1 MMMNILKLIAILLT
15 TGDSGSYL
23 AIFYDAVAVL
33 WLAGILIN
41 WKKQSDTLWKILHHA
56 GICVLVITATAT
68 LWHATRPGSAG
79 LGGLFHSA
87 YILTGGLF
95 ALLYVI
101 LFRVTN
107 KFYKPPKQLEA
118 SKEESI

>member
-1 MMMNILKLIAILLT
+1 MNILELIVILLT

-23 AIFYDAVAVL
+23 AIFYVAVAVL

-41 WKKQSDTLWKILHHA
+41 RKRQSDTLWKILHHA
-56 GICVLVITATAT
+56 GICVLVITAAAS

-79 LGGLFHSA
+79 LGGLFHAS

-95 ALLYVI
+95 ALLYII
-101 LFRVTN
+101 LFRVTS
-107 KFYKPPKQLEA
+107 KFYKPQKQLEA